1 MMYFA
6 GFQPCDW
13 AALELPFMLVP
24 LGLGV
29 FLLYMS
35 SRSRANL
42 TVDKVSFLV
51 AGAVILTLL
60 VPVELFLFHGERFN
74 ITSEQATKINSILW
88 PSLVLLGPLLWLGCR
103 LAIKY
108 MQAEQLSTVAKR
120 CLFITGV
127 LFALVGISFGLA
139 SSCYGIG

>member
-24 LGLGV
+24 LVLGI

-35 SRSRANL
+35 RRSHANL
-42 TVDKVSFLV
+42 TSNKVSILV

-60 VPVELFLFHGERFN
+60 VPVELFLFHGERFD
-74 ITSEQATKINSILW
+74 ITSEQATKVNGILW
-88 PSLVLLGPLLWLGCR
+88 PSLVLLAPLLWLGCR
-103 LAIKY
+103 HATKY
-108 MQAEQLSTVAKR
+108 LQAEQLATIAKR
-120 CLFITGV
+120 CLFIAGV
-127 LFALVGISFGLA
+127 LFALVGIGFGLA